1 VNWNSYQLFARV
13 TIAITALF
21 PPCERIVMKFNTLPL
36 SVLLLFLL
44 VSLFCISSPA
54 IRAEEKIEVLAG
66 HSFHGHSF
74 DTGPRQRAYLMGG
87 TSNVH
92 FASSSNNPQVQK
104 FLDQGL
110 GQLHGFWFLEAERSF
125 RQAAAIEPDCAIAYW
140 GMAMANE
147 SNPKRAK
154 DFIAKA
160 HELKNKA
167 NRYEQKWIQALHNA
181 HHKKYK
187 DEKARWQ
194 AFIIALEEIVHE
206 FPDDAEPKAFLA
218 LHLFWNKSGKAIG
231 VTSREAIDALL
242 GQVFAINPMHPAHHY
257 RIHLWDT
264 NKPKRA
270 LKSAALCG
278 QAAPSIAHMWHMSG
292 HIFSR
297 VKRYEDAC
305 WQQEASSRVD
315 HFHMVHDRVLP
326 TEIHNYTHNQEWFTR
341 NLIKVGRIRDAL
353 AIARNLVELPRHPR
367 HNSPT
372 NKSSAVVRGRTRL
385 LDVLIQFE
393 LWDELLELAPTPYLA
408 VDDDQIAHVRKSRYL
423 AIANFATGNQK
434 AGEAELKV
442 LEDLLAKNKVLIP
455 QQKPEQK
462 SDKKAAPSKKETPEK
477 KESQQAEQPTKQ
489 TEKKAQSEAEIKA
502 AEKARKEAEK
512 KVREAKS
519 LVKLLE
525 KAVVHVKAQRETALG
540 NHQKALELY
549 KKAGALPKTVMARAH
564 LLAGEKEEAE
574 KLARKAVDSAR
585 NEVYPLA
592 FYAKI
597 LHDLNKPA
605 ESKKT
610 FEQMREISALID
622 TDLSIFKEMVPLA
635 KEWEYKENWL
645 REYKHRE
652 DSGIRPPLE
661 SLGPLTWHTSP
672 APAWELQDS
681 LGKNVS
687 LSDYQ
692 GKPVIVIFYLGFGCL
707 HCVEQLSVFSPM
719 TKEYNRAGIEIVAI
733 GSDDLGSLKD
743 ALSAYTKEKT
753 IEFPVLTDGKL
764 KVFEQYRCVDNFEN
778 QALHGTFLIDSK
790 GQIRWHDV
798 GPEPFTKA
806 KFLLKESQR
815 LLKLSPTL
823 SNKTPGVAYGH

>member
-1 VNWNSYQLFARV
+1 MKKIRPA
-13 TIAITALF
+13 AIIGF
-21 PPCERIVMKFNTLPL
+21 F
-36 SVLLLFLL
+36 
-44 VSLFCISSPA
+44 FCIVVVISSVNVQ
-54 IRAEEKIEVLAG
+54 AEEKKDVLPG

-92 FASSSNNPQVQK
+92 FASSTSNPQVQK

-110 GQLHGFWFLEAERSF
+110 GQLHGFWFFEAERSF

-160 HELKNKA
+160 HKLKNKA
-167 NRYEQKWIQALHNA
+167 NRYEQKWIQALYNA
-181 HHKKYK
+181 YHKKYS

-194 AFIIALEEIVHE
+194 AYIVALEEIVHE
-206 FPDDAEPKAFLA
+206 FPDDPEPKAFLA
-218 LHLFWNKSGKAIG
+218 LHLFWNKSGKAVG

-408 VDDDQIAHVRKSRYL
+408 VDDDQTALVRKTRYL
-423 AIANFATGNQK
+423 AIAHFATGRQK
-434 AGEAELKV
+434 EGDAELKI
-442 LEDLLAKNKVLIP
+442 LENLLAEKKSSISK
-455 QQKPEQK
+455 QKPEEKPKQKDVSGKKETPGKKETTQTKK
-462 SDKKAAPSKKETPEK
+462 SDKKE
-477 KESQQAEQPTKQ
+477 PTE
-489 TEKKAQSEAEIKA
+489 TEKKA
-502 AEKARKEAEK
+502 AEKAR
-512 KVREAKS
+512 REAQKKQREIKA

-525 KAVVHVKAQRETALG
+525 KAIAHVNAQRETALG
-540 NHQKALELY
+540 NYRNALELY

-564 LLAGEKEEAE
+564 FLAGEKEEAE
-574 KLARKAVDSAR
+574 KLAKKAVESAP

-592 FYAKI
+592 FYARL
-597 LHDLNKPA
+597 LHDLDKPA
-605 ESKKT
+605 EAKKA

-622 TDLSIFKEMVPLA
+622 TDLSIFKEMAPLA
-635 KEWEYKENWL
+635 KEFGYKENWL

-652 DSGIRPPLE
+652 DTGIRPPLE
-661 SLGPLTWHTSP
+661 SLGPLTWYARP
-672 APAWELQDS
+672 APSWELKDS
-681 LGKNVS
+681 LGKTVS

-692 GKPVIVIFYLGFGCL
+692 GKPVILIFYLGFGCL
-707 HCVEQLSVFSPM
+707 HCVEQLGVFSPM
-719 TKEYNRAGIEIVAI
+719 TKQYNEAGIEIVAI
-733 GSDDLGSLKD
+733 GSDDLDSLQS
-743 ALSAYTKEKT
+743 ALSAYTQEKT

-764 KVFEQYRCVDNFEN
+764 KVFEKYRCVDNFEN
-778 QALHGTFLIDSK
+778 QALHGTFLIDSQ
-790 GQIRWHDV
+790 GYIRWQDI
-798 GPEPFTKA
+798 GPEPFTDA
-806 KFLLKESQR
+806 AFLLKESQR
-815 LLKLSPTL
+815 LLKLSSTPKNEKSGVAL
-823 SNKTPGVAYGH
+823 SN